1 MAQLVGAQRYT
12 PEGRVF
18 DSPME
23 SLEFYIDLSLTAA
36 I

>member
-1 MAQLVGAQRYT
+1 
-12 PEGRVF
+12 
-18 DSPME
+18 ME